1 MNKSIH
7 TIIQFLFILLSIA
20 IPTSIAITNLL
31 IAAIILFWFLDGR
44 FKNKIKE
51 FTLLKWPIHLFFL
64 VFFYMLGL
72 LWGDNHNH
80 AAWVFQRL
88 GLILVLPFFV
98 TLPITKKTIRRSVL
112 AFLITLFIS
121 SLLAIA
127 INNNIINPISYYFSF
142 ISNREINSAFLQY
155 NYHNILLSFGFL
167 LCLYVIIEKQS
178 TNINLFLV
186 FILVYVISIYTE
198 LGRAGQVLVFF
209 VSIFY
214 ILYYNLKHP
223 IKLTKYL
230 SLFLCSQLFFY
241 NYSSVYK
248 ERVDNTVYKVKNK
261 GFKPNNNK
269 LKDIR
274 YVMFDKSINK
284 IKNKPI
290 LGHGTGSFKTIY
302 DKEIKRKNFDEE
314 GVLSN
319 VINDDW
325 KYNHMTPHNNYL
337 FIAFELGIIG
347 LYIFLSMFYHKIK
360 ELRRHKHGIHK
371 ILLPISYMLL
381 MFIDSYFFIF
391 TITASY
397 IYLLT
402 IYIKYKP
409 D

>member
-7 TIIQFLFILLSIA
+7 IVIQFLFILLSIA
-20 IPTSIAITNLL
+20 IPTSVAITNIL

-44 FKNKIKE
+44 FKEKIKE
-51 FTLLKWPIHLFFL
+51 LASLKWIVYLFLL
-64 VFFYMLGL
+64 VFFYVLGL

-80 AAWVFQRL
+80 ASWVFQRIA
-88 GLILVLPFFV
+88 LILVLPFFV
-98 TLPITKKTIRRSVL
+98 TLPITKKTIKRSVL
-112 AFLITLFIS
+112 AFLITLFVS

-127 INNNIINPISYYFSF
+127 INNNIINPLSYYFSF

-167 LCLYVIIEKQS
+167 LCLYVVLEKQS
-178 TNINLFLV
+178 SNIILFLV
-186 FILVYVISIYTE
+186 FILVYVLSIYTE
-198 LGRAGQVLVFF
+198 LGRAGQLLVFF

-223 IKLTKYL
+223 KKLIKYL
-230 SLFLCSQLFFY
+230 SLFLFSQLIFY

-248 ERVDNTVYKVKNK
+248 ERVNNTIYKLKNQ
-261 GFKPNNNK
+261 GFKTSSNNFQ
-269 LKDIR
+269 DIR
-274 YVMFDKSINK
+274 FVMLEKSIKK

-290 LGHGTGSFKTIY
+290 LGHGTGTFKTIY
-302 DKEIKRKNFDEE
+302 DKDIRRKNFNEE
-314 GVLSN
+314 GVLN
-319 VINDDW
+319 DIITDDW
-325 KYNHMTPHNNYL
+325 KYDHMTPHNNYL

-347 LYIFLSMFYHKIK
+347 LLIFLSIFYHKIK
-360 ELRRHKHGIHK
+360 QLIRHKHGIHK

-402 IYIKYKP
+402 IYIKYSP